1 MGAGIAAALV
11 LAALA
16 LLLLTFRNGVGL
28 YKKLLGWL
36 TIAGLG
42 YFYQH
47 ELLSFY
53 RQISGGMDY
62 KMLAKDFVNL
72 VQVSLPALAFA
83 LFWMAFIVTSA
94 MDAGKILVFLF
105 AVFLLSA
112 AAKIAFLI

>member
-1 MGAGIAAALV
+1 MGAGIAATLI

-16 LLLLTFRNGVGL
+16 LVMLTFRSGVGL

-36 TIAGLG
+36 TLAGLG

-53 RQISGGMDY
+53 RQATAGVDY
-62 KMLAKDFVNL
+62 KTSLKDFVNL

-83 LFWMAFIVTSA
+83 SFWMAFLVTSA
-94 MDAGKILVFLF
+94 MDSGKILIFLF
-105 AVFLLSA
+105 VIFVLSA